1 MQRWKIV
8 PTLLFLALVLVTPG
22 IATAVDGLG
31 AVLPDY
37 EQIRQALVAD
47 SLAGVAAPA
56 AALRETAES
65 LEADLSAARA
75 GVPAAKLS
83 EVESLLPEVIEAA
96 RALETAESLDAARDA
111 FYALSKPLVRWRQ
124 AADEGPAVA
133 FCPMAKRSWLQPGD
147 QEIRNPYLGKDMS
160 TCGQI
165 VSK

>member
-1 MQRWKIV
+1 MQRRKTL
-8 PTLLFLALVLVTPG
+8 PTLLALALGLLIPG
-22 IATAVDGLG
+22 VATAEDGLG

-37 EQIRQALVAD
+37 EQIRQALVND

-56 AALRETAES
+56 ASLRETVES
-65 LEADLSAARA
+65 LSANLSAARA

-124 AADEGPAVA
+124 AAEEGPAVA

-160 TCGQI
+160 NCGRI